1 MLKSMFAPIIAASLL
16 LVGCAGFVT
25 SNDRQGIEVYRPAY
39 CFVVSET
46 NASVFTC
53 PNLAS
58 SYWIKP
64 RSFLAR
70 NDFSVEL
77 SSGMLQ
83 KATDKL
89 DTTAI
94 LTFLQGASEVASRAA
109 GSAVAEA
116 SVEGG
121 IGLEPGFYFWDGGGA
136 LTRIDPAGASA
147 L

>member
-1 MLKSMFAPIIAASLL
+1 MFTAIITSSSL

-25 SNDRQGIEVYRPAY
+25 SNDMQGIEVYRPAY

-58 SYWIKP
+58 SYVIKP
-64 RSFLAR
+64 RSFLAK

-77 SSGMLQ
+77 SSGMLE
-83 KATDKL
+83 KATDEL

-94 LTFLQGASEVASRAA
+94 LTFLQGASEVAARAA
-109 GSAVAEA
+109 GSALAEA

-121 IGLEPGFYFWDGGGA
+121 IGLEPGFYFWDGIGP
-136 LTRIDPAGASA
+136 LKRIDSSEE

>member
-1 MLKSMFAPIIAASLL
+1 MFTAIITSSSL

-25 SNDRQGIEVYRPAY
+25 SNDMQGIEVYRPAY

-58 SYWIKP
+58 SYVIKP
-64 RSFLAR
+64 RSFLAK

-77 SSGMLQ
+77 SSGMLE
-83 KATDKL
+83 KATDEL

-94 LTFLQGASEVASRAA
+94 LTFLQGASEVAARAA
-109 GSAVAEA
+109 GSALAEA

-121 IGLEPGFYFWDGGGA
+121 IGLEPGFYFWDGIGP
-136 LTRIDPAGASA
+136 LKRIDGSEE

>member
-1 MLKSMFAPIIAASLL
+1 MFTAIITSSSL

-25 SNDRQGIEVYRPAY
+25 SNDMQGIEVYRPAY

-58 SYWIKP
+58 SYVIKP
-64 RSFLAR
+64 RSFLAK

-77 SSGMLQ
+77 SSGMLE
-83 KATDKL
+83 KATDEL

-94 LTFLQGASEVASRAA
+94 LTFLQGASEVAARAA
-109 GSAVAEA
+109 GSALAEA

-121 IGLEPGFYFWDGGGA
+121 IGLEPGFYFWDGIGP
-136 LTRIDPAGASA
+136 LKRIDSSEEQ
-147 L
+147 

>member
-1 MLKSMFAPIIAASLL
+1 MFTAIITSSSL

-25 SNDRQGIEVYRPAY
+25 SNDMQGIEVYRPAY

-58 SYWIKP
+58 SYVIKP
-64 RSFLAR
+64 RSFLAK

-77 SSGMLQ
+77 SSGMLE
-83 KATDKL
+83 KATDEL

-94 LTFLQGASEVASRAA
+94 LTFLQGASEVAARAA
-109 GSAVAEA
+109 GSALAEA

-121 IGLEPGFYFWDGGGA
+121 IGLEPGFYFWDGIG
-136 LTRIDPAGASA
+136 LLKRIGSSEK

>member
-1 MLKSMFAPIIAASLL
+1 MLKSIFTAIIASSLL

-25 SNDRQGIEVYRPAY
+25 SNGDQGIEVYRPGY
-39 CFVVSET
+39 CFVVSDS

-58 SYWIKP
+58 SYQIKP
-64 RSFLAR
+64 RSFLAK

-77 SSGMLQ
+77 SSGMLE
-83 KATDKL
+83 KASDEL

-94 LTFLQGASEVASRAA
+94 LTFFQGAAATAAKAA
-109 GSAVAEA
+109 GSAVAEG

-121 IGLEPGFYFWDGGGA
+121 IGLEPGFYFWDGSGP
-136 LTRIDPAGASA
+136 LTRIDSGGK

>member
-1 MLKSMFAPIIAASLL
+1 MFTAIITLSSL

-25 SNDRQGIEVYRPAY
+25 SNDMQGIEVYRPAY

-58 SYWIKP
+58 SYVIKP
-64 RSFLAR
+64 RSFLAK

-77 SSGMLQ
+77 SSGMLE
-83 KATDKL
+83 KATDEL

-94 LTFLQGASEVASRAA
+94 LTFLQGASEVAARAA
-109 GSAVAEA
+109 GSALAEA

-121 IGLEPGFYFWDGGGA
+121 IGLEPGFYFWDGIGP
-136 LTRIDPAGASA
+136 LKRIDGSEE

>member
-1 MLKSMFAPIIAASLL
+1 MLKSMFAAIIASSSL

-25 SNDRQGIEVYRPAY
+25 SNDMQGIEVYRPAY
-39 CFVVSET
+39 CLVVSEQ

-58 SYWIKP
+58 SYVIKP

-70 NDFSVEL
+70 NDFSIEL
-77 SSGMLQ
+77 SSGMLE
-83 KATDKL
+83 KATDDL

-94 LTFLQGASEVASRAA
+94 LTFLQGASEIAAKAA
-109 GSAVAEA
+109 GSAVAES

-121 IGLEPGFYFWDGGGA
+121 IGLEPGFYFWDGTGA
-136 LTRIDPAGASA
+136 LKRIDRGGK

>member
-1 MLKSMFAPIIAASLL
+1 MFTAIITSSSL

-25 SNDRQGIEVYRPAY
+25 SNDMQGIEVYRPAY

-58 SYWIKP
+58 SYVIKP
-64 RSFLAR
+64 RSFLAK

-77 SSGMLQ
+77 SSGMLE
-83 KATDKL
+83 KATDQL

-94 LTFLQGASEVASRAA
+94 LTFLQGASEVAARAA
-109 GSAVAEA
+109 GSALAEA

-121 IGLEPGFYFWDGGGA
+121 IGPLK
-136 LTRIDPAGASA
+136 RIDSSEE

>member
-1 MLKSMFAPIIAASLL
+1 MLKSMFVAIIASSSL

-25 SNDRQGIEVYRPAY
+25 SNEIQGIEVYRPAY

-58 SYWIKP
+58 SYVIRP

-70 NDFSVEL
+70 NDFSIEL
-77 SSGMLQ
+77 SSGMLE

-94 LTFLQGASEVASRAA
+94 LTFLQGASEIAAKAA
-109 GSAVAEA
+109 GSAVAEG

-121 IGLEPGFYFWDGGGA
+121 IGLEPGFYFWDGTGE
-136 LTRIDPAGASA
+136 LKRIDGGGK

>member
-1 MLKSMFAPIIAASLL
+1 MSKPVFSAIIASSFLF
-16 LVGCAGFVT
+16 VGCAGFVT
-25 SNDRQGIEVYRPAY
+25 SNDMQGIEVYRPAY

-58 SYWIKP
+58 SYEIKP

-77 SSGMLQ
+77 SSGMLE
-83 KATDKL
+83 KASDEL

-94 LTFLQGASEVASRAA
+94 LTFLKDASEIAARAA

-116 SVEGG
+116 SVDGG
-121 IGLEPGFYFWDGGGA
+121 IGLEPGFYFWDGSGP
-136 LTRIDPAGASA
+136 LTRIDSGGKR
-147 L
+147 

>member
-1 MLKSMFAPIIAASLL
+1 MSKSSFTAVMVASLL
-16 LVGCAGFVT
+16 SLGCAGFVT
-25 SNDRQGIEVYRPAY
+25 SNDDQGVEVYRPGY
-39 CFVVSET
+39 CFVVSES

-58 SYWIKP
+58 SYEIKP
-64 RSFLAR
+64 RSFLAK

-77 SSGMLQ
+77 TSGMLE
-83 KATDKL
+83 AASSEL

-94 LTFLQGASEVASRAA
+94 LTFFQGAAETAA
-109 GSAVAEA
+109 GAVGSAVAEG

-121 IGLEPGFYFWDGGGA
+121 IGLAPGFYFWDGSGP
-136 LTRIDPAGASA
+136 LERIDAGGT